1 MSLDRLNEDALNGLM
16 IFFPIMG
23 SWSGRFLGEINI
35 VVDDDLVD
43 YGYADPAWVFSI
55 NGYKNYVEYYDV

>member
-1 MSLDRLNEDALNGLM
+1 MNKLNEDKLIGLM
-16 IFFPIMG
+16 IYFPILG
-23 SWSGRFLGEINI
+23 SQAGWFFEEIDI
-35 VVDDDLVD
+35 GVADDLVD